1 MTGRPSYDFPQTPAQ
16 GSKLWDEKPIA
27 GAPEATAAAI
37 AVQQITIMKMYVLIW
52 KIAVASFLFALPF
65 LLIWYLANLK

>member
-1 MTGRPSYDFPQTPAQ
+1 MSAQ

-27 GAPEATAAAI
+27 GAPPTAAS
-37 AVQQITIMKMYVLIW
+37 AVQQITIMQMYVLVW
-52 KIAVASFLFALPF
+52 KIAIASFLFALPF